1 MIFLQNLFVPTLE
14 PDELLDASEL
24 LCGGSALV
32 GSNQAPAT
40 KIAFSFSDFREPRNH
55 PN

>member
-1 MIFLQNLFVPTLE
+1 MSVQVVGSVVKPATPCLVSRGAV
-14 PDELLDASEL
+14 ELMEV
-24 LCGGSALV
+24 V

-40 KIAFSFSDFREPRNH
+40 KKFFPFNNFREPRNH